1 MHENFR
7 EALNDAVGQS
17 DYVIVVILD
26 IRGFSEFSTR
36 RESPDVAMYI
46 KRVYMKLIDE
56 YFPSAKFYKPTGDGM
71 LIVFPCDEKTLPDKS
86 REIIQSCLRCH
97 REFADICRG
106 DSIINFDVPRSIG
119 IGIARGTTCCLKSGD
134 TILDYSGHLLNLT
147 ARLMGIA
154 RPSGI
159 VIDGAFGIDLLSKD
173 NRDLFVKAQAYLRSI
188 AEDTPVDIYV
198 LKDVVNIPPEN
209 VQPLAEERWEKM
221 EIQSTVKE
229 FLAITSAGYRV
240 HLNAPLK
247 KPDAFEVD
255 CVHKSLR
262 EGRESGQLETI
273 HRLYEPEYKLIA
285 GEPIIRVIVSE
296 VKEYLKG
303 KRAPPDMK
311 IKINVAYLPRIRK
324 P

>member
-1 MHENFR
+1 MYENFR

-17 DYVIVVILD
+17 EFVIVVILD

-36 RESPDVAMYI
+36 RESPDTAMYI

-71 LIVFPCDEKTLPDKS
+71 LIVFPYDEKTLPDKS
-86 REIIQSCLRCH
+86 REIIQSCLRCY
-97 REFADICRG
+97 REFADICRE
-106 DSIINFDVPRSIG
+106 DPMINFDVPRSIG

-134 TILDYSGHLLNLT
+134 TILDYSGHLLNLA

-173 NRDLFVKAQAYLRSI
+173 DCDLFVKAQAYLRSI

-209 VQPLAEERWEKM
+209 VQPLAEERWEKK
-221 EIQSTVKE
+221 EIKFTVQE
-229 FLAITSAGYRV
+229 FLAFASAGYRV
-240 HLNAPLK
+240 HLSAPLK
-247 KPDAFEVD
+247 RPDAFEVD
-255 CVHKSLR
+255 CVHTHLADGK
-262 EGRESGQLETI
+262 ESGQHETVNQL
-273 HRLYEPEYKLIA
+273 HKAEYKLIA
-285 GEPIIRVIVSE
+285 GEPIIRVNVDEI
-296 VKEYLKG
+296 KEYLKAQ
-303 KRAPPDMK
+303 RAPLDMK
-311 IKINVAYLPRIRK
+311 FEINVAYVPRIRK